1 MPADNVESRYIFL
14 KAVKR
19 KLLLLA
25 RYLTVYK
32 VAAKARDYIAMET
45 KTNKQTNKQTKSNQ
59 TRDRKAREELLE
71 KAFQFFNFIN

>member
-1 MPADNVESRYIFL
+1 MPADNVKSLYIFL

-45 KTNKQTNKQTKSNQ
+45 KTNKQTNKSNE
-59 TRDRKAREELLE
+59 RKESERGVARKGFLILLI
-71 KAFQFFNFIN
+71 NFYFLSI

>member
-1 MPADNVESRYIFL
+1 MPADNVKSLYIFL

-19 KLLLLA
+19 KLLVLA

-45 KTNKQTNKQTKSNQ
+45 KTNKQTNKQIK
-59 TRDRKAREELLE
+59 RETGKRERSC
-71 KAFQFFNFIN
+71 

>member
-1 MPADNVESRYIFL
+1 MPADNVKSLYIFL

-45 KTNKQTNKQTKSNQ
+45 KQTNKQTNKIKSNE
-59 TRDRKAREELLE
+59 RLESERGVARKG
-71 KAFQFFNFIN
+71 FSVF